1 MGNIVTVENGRG
13 HSNYNA
19 SPASSLVNIKEIFD
33 HLMKQI
39 IRDQFTHIYIK
50 KINNIFIDIIFR
62 VKHILCHF
70 YWLWNKINS
79 IGKRTILIN
88 LGKGKTIINFSNG
101 LMSFLKW
108 LENIMSQWISCLLFL
123 LKNCLKM
130 FGNLLS
136 LSILNCNQR
145 NISLGE

>member
-1 MGNIVTVENGRG
+1 MEYIVTAENGRG
-13 HSNYNA
+13 HRNYNA

-50 KINNIFIDIIFR
+50 KNQQY
-62 VKHILCHF
+62 F
-70 YWLWNKINS
+70 YWYNISGQTYTLSFLLTEKIIS

-101 LMSFLKW
+101 LMSFL
-108 LENIMSQWISCLLFL
+108 
-123 LKNCLKM
+123 
-130 FGNLLS
+130 
-136 LSILNCNQR
+136 
-145 NISLGE
+145 